1 MELMSTKAL
10 LDAITPANVIHGKRM
25 TDNML
30 RWRLRF
36 LHLLN
41 TPLYQLQPSLMAVTG
56 CRIVKLSLEHGFC
69 SESAIGLQIY
79 GHSVI
84 NVLKNVEECLKWNQ
98 AGLRLV
104 ESLEAKPLIPRI
116 KLNVYILSYWKE
128 PLQAKIESL
137 KEVHKEL
144 LMVGDMSVISMNAG
158 HFCKRSQVCG
168 RNLLTAEKECAALL
182 HEMYQLRQMTP
193 LLALISYHINILKL
207 IGCNIDS
214 QQQPNKPLFHL
225 LGKNEIDSEDGLLQ
239 YALSNQLV
247 GPAQN
252 CYFDRLMLA
261 FFFREYS
268 EAVQYA
274 EKYSRCHQSP
284 RIADLFQT
292 FYQGVSAFR
301 LARLEDD
308 KAEEWKGVGNNAIS
322 QYQTW
327 VKYSEWNWENK
338 LLLLEAELHVCD
350 GELEM
355 AKSKFK
361 ASIDSARRHRFV
373 HEEGLASELLGTF
386 LDESGEEAEESKRQ
400 FAHARSCYQKW
411 GAFALAD
418 RLLE

>member
-10 LDAITPANVIHGKRM
+10 LDAITPADVIHGKRM
-25 TDNML
+25 TDRSL
-30 RWRLRF
+30 RYTLRF
-36 LHLLN
+36 LQLLN
-41 TPLYQLQPSLMAVTG
+41 TPLFQIKPSLMAVTG

-69 SESAIGLQIY
+69 SESAIGLQAY
-79 GHSVI
+79 GTCMFSI
-84 NVLKNVEECLKWNQ
+84 SKNLEECLKWNQ
-98 AGLRLV
+98 AALRLV
-104 ESLEAKPLIPRI
+104 ENLEAKLVIPRI
-116 KLNVYILSYWKE
+116 KTTVYVFSYWKE

-137 KEVHKEL
+137 KENHNEL
-144 LMVGDMSVISMNAG
+144 LMAGDMVCLVMNVF

-182 HEMYQLRQMTP
+182 HEMCQLRQMQP
-193 LLALISYHINILKL
+193 LLAMINYHLSILKL

-239 YALSNQLV
+239 HALSNQLA

-261 FFFREYS
+261 FFFGNYS

-274 EKYSRCHQSP
+274 EKYSKCHQSP
-284 RIADLFQT
+284 RIADLFAK

-301 LARLEDD
+301 LTRLGDD

-327 VKYSEWNWENK
+327 IKYSEWNWENK
-338 LLLLEAELHVCD
+338 LLLLEAELHACE

-355 AKSKFK
+355 AKSKFI

-373 HEEGLASELLGTF
+373 HEEGLASELLGIF
-386 LDESGEEAEESKRQ
+386 LEESGEVEESKRQ